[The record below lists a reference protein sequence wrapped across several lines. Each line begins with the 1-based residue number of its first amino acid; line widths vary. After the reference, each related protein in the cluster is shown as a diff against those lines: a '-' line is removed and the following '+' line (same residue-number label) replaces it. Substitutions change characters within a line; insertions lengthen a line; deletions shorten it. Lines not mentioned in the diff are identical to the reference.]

1 MKISILIVASV
12 AAMLAGCSFA
22 PVGENTF
29 DCNRKSN
36 PSEYCRSFKSLEKST
51 NGNLPESRFDKEFRM
66 SDYDKAVGIAPN
78 ESGAAKKGSAGT
90 IESGLLPHNMADR
103 SDADADIDAMRG
115 RPVRNTPVIL
125 RTWIK
130 HYVDENDTYIGDF
143 IAYKEVQ
150 SSKWSGA
157 EAMQDNSSG
166 NLAAYPHR
174 SANSAKSASIEPTN
188 TRQAPNTRQDSS
200 PFSQPPAGDDETG
213 MQPPASGASMPQ

>member
-1 MKISILIVASV
+1 MKITSLILILTSS
-12 AAMLAGCSFA
+12 LIAGCSFA
-22 PVGENTF
+22 PIGENTF

-78 ESGAAKKGSAGT
+78 EDSDNQKRKAVPVA
-90 IESGLLPHNMADR
+90 GLLPHNMVER
-103 SDADADIDAMRG
+103 SDSGSDIDALNG

-130 HYVDENDTYIGDF
+130 HYVDENDAYIGDF

-150 SSKWSGA
+150 ASKWSGSDSIRNYA
-157 EAMQDNSSG
+157 ASASG
-166 NLAAYPHR
+166 SVYPHR
-174 SANSAKSASIEPTN
+174 STNNTNSTVAESSSSLS
-188 TRQAPNTRQDSS
+188 PNTRQDSAS
-200 PFSQPPAGDDETG
+200 FSQPPAGDDETG
-213 MQPPASGASMPQ
+213 MLPPASGASMPQ